1 MMYHIHKNKDKIKY
15 CFKAKTSET
24 NDYQFKIKTN
34 NKVRLDGAY
43 IPQDNNVHL
52 KQSHRNI
59 LLSGKELKI
68 FTLVSGIRQECPL
81 LH

>member
-1 MMYHIHKNKDKIKY
+1 MMYHINKNKDKIKY

-52 KQSHRNI
+52 KQSH
-59 LLSGKELKI
+59 GKHL
-68 FTLVSGIRQECPL
+68 T
-81 LH
+81 